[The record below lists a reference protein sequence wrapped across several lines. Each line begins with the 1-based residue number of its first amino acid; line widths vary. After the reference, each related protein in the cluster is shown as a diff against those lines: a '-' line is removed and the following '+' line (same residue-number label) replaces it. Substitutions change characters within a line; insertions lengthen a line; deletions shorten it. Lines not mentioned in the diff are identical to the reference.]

1 MLIVTPA
8 QGAKEGRDRD
18 EEVVRAQITASL
30 LRKMLRVHLNISN
43 CQPNPNFYAQIM

>member
-1 MLIVTPA
+1 MLIVTAA

-30 LRKMLRVHLNISN
+30 LRKMLHALGSI
-43 CQPNPNFYAQIM
+43 